1 MANTTFNGPVRSQ
14 NGFQSISVNSTTGAV
29 TVDATL
35 GTATSITTL
44 AVSGASTL
52 SGAIIGGVQALS
64 GAGAVNLTTP
74 ITSLTTTGA
83 SQALTLADGTVGQI
97 KIVVHTVDGG
107 SAVLTPTT
115 KIGFSTVT
123 FTNVG
128 DAVTLVYTS
137 AGWAIIGSRGVT
149 IA

>member
-14 NGFQSISVNSTTGAV
+14 NGFQSISINSTSGAV

-52 SGAIIGGVQALS
+52 SGAVIGGVQALS

-74 ITSLTTTGA
+74 VTALTTTGA
-83 SQALTLADGTVGQI
+83 AQALTLANGTAGQI
-97 KIVVHTVDGG
+97 KIVVHAVDGG

-115 KIGFSTVT
+115 KIGFTTIT

-128 DAVTLVYTS
+128 DAATLVYTS
-137 AGWAIIGSRGVT
+137 AGWAIVGINGAV
-149 IA
+149 AA